1 MAMHTTSGRWQLGMT
16 LAMVTALFWAT
27 LPITLKIA
35 LESLDAWTITWVRFV
50 SAALALLAWLSWKR
64 SLGVFTTLPAR
75 TWGMMALA
83 AIMLTGNFVGYLF
96 GVQYTTPSNAQLLI
110 QAAPL
115 LMALGGIWLFRERF
129 GRWQWLGLALVAVGL
144 VSFFVDQTRQTVG
157 IATHYALGALIVF
170 AAAVVWAVY
179 ALLQKQL
186 LNHLGSQHLLLFIY
200 AAAALL
206 LTPMAQPMRL
216 LQLDALHGW
225 ALFYCCVNTLGAYGA
240 FAEALAHWEA
250 SRVGVILA
258 LTPLLCVAAVAATH
272 HWWPDLISVEHIA
285 TWGWVGAALV
295 ICGSALVSLA
305 RKKGA
310 N

>member
-1 MAMHTTSGRWQLGMT
+1 MALHTTSGRWQLGMT

-27 LPITLKIA
+27 LPISLKIA

-50 SAALALLAWLSWKR
+50 TAALVLLAWLSWKR
-64 SLGVFTTLPAR
+64 SLGVFGTLSAR

-83 AIMLTGNFVGYLF
+83 ALMLTGNFVGYLF

-115 LMALGGIWLFRERF
+115 LMALGGILVFRERF
-129 GRWQWLGLALVAVGL
+129 AFAQWAGLALVAIGL
-144 VSFFVDQTRQTVG
+144 MSFFADQTRQTVG
-157 IATHYALGALIVF
+157 IASNYMLGAAIVL
-170 AAAVVWAVY
+170 AAAIVWAVY

-200 AAAALL
+200 VAAALL
-206 LTPMAQPMRL
+206 LTPLAQPARL
-216 LQLDALHGW
+216 LELDALHGW
-225 ALFYCCVNTLGAYGA
+225 ALVYCCINTLGAYGA

-258 LTPLLCVAAVAATH
+258 LTPLLCVGAVAATH
-272 HWWPDLISVEHIA
+272 HLWPELIAVEHIA

-295 ICGSALVSLA
+295 IVGSALVSLA
-305 RKKGA
+305 KKKGA

>member
-1 MAMHTTSGRWQLGMT
+1 MALHTTSGRWQLGMS
-16 LAMVTALFWAT
+16 LAMATALFWAT
-27 LPITLKIA
+27 LPISLKIA

-50 SAALALLAWLSWKR
+50 TAALVLLAWLTWKR
-64 SLGVFTTLPAR
+64 SLGVFATLSGR
-75 TWGMMALA
+75 TWSMMSLA
-83 AIMLTGNFVGYLF
+83 ALMLTGNFVGYLF
-96 GVQYTTPSNAQLLI
+96 GVQYTTPGNAQLLI

-115 LMALGGIWLFRERF
+115 MMALGGILVFRERF
-129 GRWQWLGLALVAVGL
+129 GRAQWAGLALVAMGL
-144 VSFFVDQTRQTVG
+144 VSFLADQTRQTIG
-157 IATHYALGALIVF
+157 IAANYSLGALIVF

-200 AAAALL
+200 TAAALL
-206 LTPMAQPMRL
+206 LTPLAQPLRL
-216 LQLDALHGW
+216 LELDAQHAW
-225 ALFYCCVNTLGAYGA
+225 ALLYCCLNTLGAYGA

-272 HWWPDLISVEHIA
+272 HVRPDLIAVEHIA

-305 RKKGA
+305 GKKGA

>member
-1 MAMHTTSGRWQLGMT
+1 MALHTTSGRWRLGMT

-27 LPITLKIA
+27 LPISLKIA

-50 SAALALLAWLSWKR
+50 TAALVLLAWLSWKR
-64 SLGVFTTLPAR
+64 SLGIFATLSAR

-83 AIMLTGNFVGYLF
+83 ALMLTGNFVGYLF

-115 LMALGGIWLFRERF
+115 LMALGGILVFRERF
-129 GRWQWLGLALVAVGL
+129 ALAQWAGLALVAIGL
-144 VSFFVDQTRQTVG
+144 LSFFADQTRQTVG
-157 IATHYALGALIVF
+157 IASNYTLGALIVL

-206 LTPMAQPMRL
+206 LTPLAQPARL
-216 LQLDALHGW
+216 LELDALHGW

-258 LTPLLCVAAVAATH
+258 LTPLLCVGAVAATH
-272 HWWPDLISVEHIA
+272 HLWPELIAVEHIA

-295 ICGSALVSLA
+295 IAGSALVSLA
-305 RKKGA
+305 RKRSA